1 MQTALTFGL
10 MTARILTG
18 KEPAAVQR
26 AEVAGRVGGL
36 AADGIGV
43 GLATLLIGDDEPS
56 AVYVGMKH
64 KAAVKAGIKSIDRRL
79 NSDVSQSDV
88 DAAIDELNADPAV
101 NGYIVQL
108 PIPAHLDTDRTILRI
123 DPNKD
128 ADGLHPV
135 NLGRM
140 LLGLPAPRPATPSG
154 ILRLLDHYQI
164 TAAGKHV
171 VIIGRSGLVGRPLSV
186 MLSQRP
192 HNATVTVTHS
202 ATKDLTELARSA
214 DILVVAAGSPGLVGA
229 DHVAP
234 GAVVIDVG
242 TTKIGAGLVGDV
254 RFDEIVEIASAI
266 TPVPGGIGPMTIAGL
281 LANTVILAE
290 RTQEDKT

>member
-1 MQTALTFGL
+1 
-10 MTARILTG
+10 MTAKILTG
-18 KEPAAVQR
+18 NEPAAVQR

-36 AADGIGV
+36 AADGISV
-43 GLATLLIGDDEPS
+43 GLATLMIGNDGPS
-56 AVYVGMKH
+56 AVYVAMKH
-64 KAAVKAGIKSIDRRL
+64 KAAVQAGIKSIDRRL
-79 NSDVSQSDV
+79 SDDVSQGDV

-101 NGYIVQL
+101 SGYIVQL

-128 ADGLHPV
+128 ADGLHAV

-154 ILRLLDHYQI
+154 ILRLLDYYEI
-164 TAAGKHV
+164 DTAGKHV

-186 MLSQRP
+186 MLNQRP
-192 HNATVTVTHS
+192 HNATVTVAHS
-202 ATKDLTELARSA
+202 ATEDLVELARSA

-229 DHVAP
+229 DHIGP
-234 GAVVIDVG
+234 DTVVIDVG
-242 TTKIGAGLVGDV
+242 TTKTDAGLVGDV
-254 RFDEIVEIASAI
+254 RFDEVAEIASAI

-290 RTQEDKT
+290 TNQEEKP

>member
-1 MQTALTFGL
+1 
-10 MTARILTG
+10 MTAKILTG
-18 KEPAAVQR
+18 NEPAAVQR

-36 AADGIGV
+36 AADGISV
-43 GLATLLIGDDEPS
+43 GLATLMIGNDGPS
-56 AVYVGMKH
+56 AVYVAMKH
-64 KAAVKAGIKSIDRRL
+64 KAAVQAGIKSIDRRL
-79 NSDVSQSDV
+79 SDDVSQGDV

-101 NGYIVQL
+101 SGYIVQL

-128 ADGLHPV
+128 ADGLHAV

-154 ILRLLDHYQI
+154 ILRLLDYYEI
-164 TAAGKHV
+164 DTAGKHV

-186 MLSQRP
+186 MLNQRP
-192 HNATVTVTHS
+192 HNATVTVAHS
-202 ATKDLTELARSA
+202 ATEDLAELARSA

-229 DHVAP
+229 DHIGP
-234 GAVVIDVG
+234 DTVVIDVG
-242 TTKIGAGLVGDV
+242 TTKTDAGLVGDV
-254 RFDEIVEIASAI
+254 RFDEVAEIASAI

-290 RTQEDKT
+290 TNQEEKP